1 MIAQTRSPR
10 GRRLAWLSVV
20 GLTAAALFAPSSTA
34 IAADPKTE
42 IIICHATGSQS
53 HPYEVNSPS
62 IDSNGYD
69 DAGGHA
75 APAHQGPL
83 WFAGITVAWGD
94 IIPPYDFAPAN
105 FHFDGYNWTAA
116 GQAIWENDCNIPAA
130 ATPTPTL
137 APTPTPTL
145 APTPTPTLA
154 PTPTPPGAT
163 PSPTPAPTG
172 GVGPATGA
180 PPAATADPTLPST
193 STIDGTGTGPTGDGW
208 RIVLLAMA
216 GLLAA
221 ALLLTPAR
229 AVIRKDDT
237 R

>member
-1 MIAQTRSPR
+1 MFAQTRSHL
-10 GRRLAWLSVV
+10 GRRLAWLGVV
-20 GLTAAALFAPSSTA
+20 GLTAAALLAPSATA

-75 APAHQGPL
+75 APAHQGPV
-83 WFAGITVAWGD
+83 WFPGITVAWGD

-105 FHFDGYNWTAA
+105 FHFPGYNWTAE
-116 GQAIWENDCNIPAA
+116 GQAIFNNDCNIPAV

-154 PTPTPPGAT
+154 PTPTPPA
-163 PSPTPAPTG
+163 PTPTG
-172 GVGPATGA
+172 GVGGATGTPA
-180 PPAATADPTLPST
+180 PAATADPTLPST
-193 STIDGTGTGPTGDGW
+193 STLDGTGSGPASDGW
-208 RIVLLAMA
+208 RLILLALA
-216 GLLAA
+216 GVLAA

-229 AVIRKDDT
+229 AVVRKDDAS